1 MKDGKVK
8 LYYNRMFV
16 DIWELFK
23 EYSQPDGSS
32 QFWSSY
38 KTAVDQLDRKY
49 KRSELFRNLALA
61 VTKELERIEKQS

>member
-1 MKDGKVK
+1 MEDGKLK
-8 LYYNRMFV
+8 RYFQMFTDV
-16 DIWELFK
+16 WKLFK

>member
-1 MKDGKVK
+1 MEDGKLK
-8 LYYNRMFV
+8 RYFQMFTDV
-16 DIWELFK
+16 WKLFK
-23 EYSQPDGSS
+23 EYSQPDGNS

-49 KRSELFRNLALA
+49 ERSELFRNLALA

>member
-1 MKDGKVK
+1 MEDGKLK
-8 LYYNRMFV
+8 RYFQMFTDV
-16 DIWELFK
+16 WKLFK

-32 QFWSSY
+32 QSWSSY

-49 KRSELFRNLALA
+49 EHSELFRNLVLA

>member
-1 MKDGKVK
+1 MEDGKLK
-8 LYYNRMFV
+8 RYFQMFT
-16 DIWELFK
+16 DIWKLFK

-38 KTAVDQLDRKY
+38 KTAVDQLNRKY
-49 KRSELFRNLALA
+49 ERSELFRNLALA

>member
-1 MKDGKVK
+1 MEDGKLK
-8 LYYNRMFV
+8 RYFQMFT
-16 DIWELFK
+16 DIWKLFK

-38 KTAVDQLDRKY
+38 KAAVDKLDRKY
-49 KRSELFRNLALA
+49 ECSELFRNLALA

>member
-23 EYSQPDGSS
+23 EYSQPDGSN

-38 KTAVDQLDRKY
+38 KIAVDRLDRKY
-49 KRSELFRNLALA
+49 EHSELFRNLALA
-61 VTKELERIEKQS
+61 VTKELERIERQS

>member
-1 MKDGKVK
+1 MKDGKLK

-32 QFWSSY
+32 WFWSNY
-38 KTAVDQLDRKY
+38 KVAVDRLDKKY
-49 KRSELFRNLALA
+49 EHSELFRNLVLA
-61 VTKELERIEKQS
+61 VTKELQRIGR

>member
-32 QFWSSY
+32 QFWSNY
-38 KTAVDQLDRKY
+38 KIAVDRLDRKY
-49 KRSELFRNLALA
+49 EHSELFRNLVLA
-61 VTKELERIEKQS
+61 VTKELERIERQS

>member
-1 MKDGKVK
+1 MEDGKLK
-8 LYYNRMFV
+8 RYFQMFTDV
-16 DIWELFK
+16 WKLFK

-49 KRSELFRNLALA
+49 ERSELFRNLALA

>member
-1 MKDGKVK
+1 MKDGKLK

-32 QFWSSY
+32 RFWNNY
-38 KTAVDQLDRKY
+38 KVAVDRLDKKY
-49 KRSELFRNLALA
+49 EHSELFRNLVLA
-61 VTKELERIEKQS
+61 VTKELQRIGR

>member
-1 MKDGKVK
+1 MEDGKLK
-8 LYYNRMFV
+8 RYFQMFT
-16 DIWELFK
+16 DIWKLFK

-38 KTAVDQLDRKY
+38 KTAVDQLNRKNE
-49 KRSELFRNLALA
+49 RSELIRILAQA